1 MKKLRFLGFLFI
13 LPLVVGAQVG
23 ENDSSMTNIK
33 FGGGAGSYAYVT
45 RGCEG
50 QVIRKKRIPFRDIG
64 FSFDHK
70 FKFPVRVGL
79 RGGHIW
85 DKTVYSPDETITNFY
100 LNPHVSLELRSFGI
114 GAGLC
119 SAQKELSAKKSGSE
133 TTLPSWHLR
142 LGSRKLYFSIHMLE
156 NVPIYSGGGFVNLG
170 FGGRAGRETSCW
182 FGVSSPRPYDGLGFL
197 VKTNFKLQGNW
208 YLDLAGRLGQS
219 EGVSESA
226 FSLGLN
232 YRFIVK

>member
-1 MKKLRFLGFLFI
+1 MRKLKYLGFLFL
-13 LPLVVGAQVG
+13 LPLVVGVQADKK
-23 ENDSSMTNIK
+23 DSTETNIK
-33 FGGGAGSYAYVT
+33 VAGGAGSYAYIT
-45 RGCEG
+45 RGCQG
-50 QVIRKKRIPFRDIG
+50 QVLTKDKVPFKDFG
-64 FSFDHK
+64 FSLDHK
-70 FKFPVRVGL
+70 FRFPVRVGL

-85 DKTVYSPDETITNFY
+85 NKNVHSPDEMITNLY

-142 LGSRKLYFSIHMLE
+142 LGNRKLYFSIHMLE

-170 FGGRAGRETSCW
+170 FGGMVGREASCW
-182 FGVSSPRPYDGLGFL
+182 FGVSSPRPYDALGFL

-208 YLDLAGRLGQS
+208 HLDLAGRLGQS

-226 FSLGLN
+226 ISLGIN
-232 YRFIVK
+232 YKFIAR